1 MTQAHSGGG
10 KSSTSV
16 RPLTRERLMSI
27 CRDPQL
33 NFVVAAENVDFEPLR
48 HARPGGQPDWYL
60 YDCRVVNDA
69 SPSA

>member
-10 KSSTSV
+10 MSSPSV
-16 RPLTRERLMSI
+16 RPLTRERLMGI

-33 NFVVAAENVDFEPLR
+33 NFVVAVENVDFEPKR
-48 HARPGGQPDWYL
+48 HARPGGRDWYL